1 MNYSF
6 NSKID
11 LLDIILDN
19 ISDYIIVVDSNM
31 KIKKFNLSAQTFF
44 GVTEKDIINTF
55 LSDFINISDF
65 KYVIENKQ
73 DIVNKKVKYEDLN
86 ILTVQ
91 SIIYLECEN
100 MAVGIIKNITSEE
113 KENAAIHKKRLEAI
127 EMAQN
132 VIDKQM
138 TAAQQIASL
147 LGETTAETKITLN
160 KLKNLI
166 DNKC

>member
-1 MNYSF
+1 MDYSF
-6 NSKID
+6 DSKIS
-11 LLDIILDN
+11 LLDIILN
-19 ISDYIIVVDSNM
+19 NTSDYIIIVDSNM
-31 KIKKFNLSAQTFF
+31 KIKKFSLSAQTFF
-44 GVTEKDIINTF
+44 GVTEKDIINAF

-73 DIVNKKVKYEDLN
+73 NIANKKVKYDNLN
-86 ILTVQ
+86 IVTIQ
-91 SIIYLECEN
+91 NIIYLEYEN
-100 MAVGIIKNITSEE
+100 MAVGIIKNITFEE
-113 KENAAIHKKRLEAI
+113 KENSAIYKKRIEAI

-166 DNKC
+166 DNKY